1 MNATNSINST
11 NFKAGF
17 TLLELLISIAIASII
32 SVVIYFSLDTAL
44 NVWGYSR
51 DQLAL
56 QKVLG
61 EVVDE
66 ISSGTAAVFG
76 LKDALEIKSAG
87 VNSIEFVPP
96 WMDDKHRVTS
106 AEDFVYTLNRKI
118 KSGSAVPIGEIK
130 FPGEDEYRYA
140 SVILVEGEE
149 ETIFSKVRLGLAAP
163 AGSGLR
169 FTYHPDGKSNPDVI
183 KSIRW
188 DKEEG
193 AVYTEYLGEINKI
206 SRNPFGVKITNM
218 ELRYYDNT
226 NTLVTDSEWVD
237 RGDLNRITG
246 IELFVEAQLGQYVSN
261 LISFINLRNAP
272 LRSGYFLLSEEG
284 ARIPVADSKNVH
296 SLVLQ
301 NFSGVSNGD
310 VLELEAAPESGKSW
324 NIKITFGRVG
334 LGKPFIESY
343 TIEYP
348 EGHPIYSEYPRSSVD
363 MGLNLLTLGAN
374 GLYDYDDDDDLED
387 AVMLEGEVVLEVKKI
402 DIEGVGLFVRP

>member
-1 MNATNSINST
+1 MNSKT
-11 NFKAGF
+11 GF

-66 ISSGTAAVFG
+66 VSSGTAAVFG
-76 LKDALEIKSAG
+76 LKDALEVNSAG
-87 VNSIEFVPP
+87 IRSVEFVPP
-96 WMDDKHRVTS
+96 WLDDTHRVTS
-106 AEDFVYTLNRKI
+106 AQNFVYTLNRKI
-118 KSGSAVPIGEIK
+118 KPGSAVPIGEIK

-149 ETIFSKVRLGLAAP
+149 ETVFSKVRLALAAP
-163 AGSGLR
+163 AGSQLR

-188 DKEEG
+188 DKEDG
-193 AVYTEYLGEINKI
+193 AVYTEHLGEISEI

-218 ELRYYDNT
+218 ELRYYNNT
-226 NTLVTDSEWVD
+226 NTLITTSDWVD
-237 RGDLNRITG
+237 RGDLNMITG
-246 IELFVEAQLGQYVSN
+246 IEISMEAQLGQYVSN

-272 LRSGYFLLSEEG
+272 LRSGYFLVSEEET
-284 ARIPVADSKNVH
+284 RIPIPDSKNIH

-310 VLELEAAPESGKSW
+310 VLEFEATPESGESW
-324 NIKITFGRVG
+324 NIKITFGRTG
-334 LGKPFIESY
+334 LSKPFIESY

-348 EGHPIYSEYPRSSVD
+348 EGHPVHTEYPRSSVD
-363 MGLNLLTLGAN
+363 AGLNFLTVGAN
-374 GLYDYDDDDDLED
+374 GLCDYDDDDEIED
-387 AVMLEGEVVLEVKKI
+387 MVIIEGEVVLEVKKI